1 MPYICSYFMPRA
13 IGDRPLVVPQHSRN
27 LAFIGNFAETE
38 RDTVFTTEY
47 SVRTAMEAVYQL
59 LDIDRGVPEVM
70 ATEFDIRVLLD
81 AMYELNDRKDLK
93 TLAEQNKIKQVA
105 LHTFLKKIKGTFVE
119 ELLTQHKLL

>member
-1 MPYICSYFMPRA
+1 M
-13 IGDRPLVVPQHSRN
+13 
-27 LAFIGNFAETE
+27 
-38 RDTVFTTEY
+38 FTTEY

-93 TLAEQNKIKQVA
+93 Q
-105 LHTFLKKIKGTFVE
+105 
-119 ELLTQHKLL
+119 

>member
-1 MPYICSYFMPRA
+1 M
-13 IGDRPLVVPQHSRN
+13 
-27 LAFIGNFAETE
+27 
-38 RDTVFTTEY
+38 FTTEY

-93 TLAEQNKIKQVA
+93 TLAEQIKYNK
-105 LHTFLKKIKGTFVE
+105 LHYTRS
-119 ELLTQHKLL
+119 